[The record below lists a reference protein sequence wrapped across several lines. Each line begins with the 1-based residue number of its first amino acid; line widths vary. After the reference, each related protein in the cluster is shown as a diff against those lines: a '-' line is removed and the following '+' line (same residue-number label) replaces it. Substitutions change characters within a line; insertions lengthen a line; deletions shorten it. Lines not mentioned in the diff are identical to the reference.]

1 MCTPLP
7 HLDLDPPATLPCALH
22 AATALTSDQ
31 TGPDEGGCEHS
42 PGSVPAALP
51 GGREEEAGGA
61 GHAGGGAQ
69 GGAGGQVR
77 QGPQERQGQEQRQEK
92 EVDCRHRRRWMNNP
106 IRWQSGTKE
115 NAVGCLVGW
124 LVGYYLCWSVV
135 GWLSSSFSW
144 VSWLF
149 RNPHR
154 IPHHT
159 ADEWKSPLAAAG
171 CFPGNRSLF
180 WEWVKLPE
188 KLLKRI
194 AILVT
199 CLAPCCGEAYSAGN

>member
-1 MCTPLP
+1 MCTPLLHP
-7 HLDLDPPATLPCALH
+7 DLDPPATLPCALH

-42 PGSVPAALP
+42 AGSVPAALP
-51 GGREEEAGGA
+51 GCGEEEAGGA
-61 GHAGGGAQ
+61 GHAGGGTE

-92 EVDCRHRRRWMNNP
+92 EVDCQHRRRWMKNP
-106 IRWQSGTKE
+106 IRWQSGAKE

-124 LVGYYLCWSVV
+124 LVGWLSFLCWLVV
-135 GWLSSSFSW
+135 GWLSFSFSW

-154 IPHHT
+154 
-159 ADEWKSPLAAAG
+159 
-171 CFPGNRSLF
+171 NRYLF

-199 CLAPCCGEAYSAGN
+199 CLAPCCREAYSAGN